1 MGQMATQA
9 LTGLGRHAHAY
20 WYNARAA
27 YVDDTSA
34 DARKGCAE
42 TLGALAKHGPSPA
55 VWITR
60 YGRLRK
66 DPERGT
72 PPALGVARSSQHKSR
87 HDPRV

>member
-1 MGQMATQA
+1 MATQA

-55 VWITR
+55 VWMTR
-60 YGRLRK
+60 YGRLLAQ
-66 DPERGT
+66 G
-72 PPALGVARSSQHKSR
+72 SR
-87 HDPRV
+87 TRYPTCIGGRTLESAQIKT